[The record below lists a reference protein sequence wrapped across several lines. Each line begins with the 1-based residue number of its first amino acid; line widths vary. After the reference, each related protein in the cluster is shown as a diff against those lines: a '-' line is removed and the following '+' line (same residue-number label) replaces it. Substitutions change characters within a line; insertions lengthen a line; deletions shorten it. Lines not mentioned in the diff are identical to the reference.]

1 MTRLGLQNLYE
12 PRRVHD
18 RREGGRSVTSGDA
31 LPVGG
36 ARVKRTECR

>member
-12 PRRVHD
+12 PRRVHG
-18 RREGGRSVTSGDA
+18 RREGGRSVASGDA
-31 LPVGG
+31 RPVGG